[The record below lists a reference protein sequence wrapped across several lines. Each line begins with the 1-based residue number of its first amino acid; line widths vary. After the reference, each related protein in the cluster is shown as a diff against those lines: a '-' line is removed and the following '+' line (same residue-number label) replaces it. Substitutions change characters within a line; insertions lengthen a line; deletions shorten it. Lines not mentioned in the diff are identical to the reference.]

1 MDYDLLL
8 RGGRVVDGSGQPS
21 YLADVAV
28 KDGKIV
34 EAWNNFDFMKMYR
47 QLGAI

>member
-34 EAWNNFDFMKMYR
+34 E
-47 QLGAI
+47 LGRVRGSAEHLEKFRAR

>member
-21 YLADVAV
+21 YLADVADLGCQV
-28 KDGKIV
+28 GP
-34 EAWNNFDFMKMYR
+34 R
-47 QLGAI
+47 QLLDSVTERSMKSGL

>member
-1 MDYDLLL
+1 MDLHSQLAIGNRQL
-8 RGGRVVDGSGQPS
+8 AITKRMAFVRVEN
-21 YLADVAV
+21 
-28 KDGKIV
+28 GKIV